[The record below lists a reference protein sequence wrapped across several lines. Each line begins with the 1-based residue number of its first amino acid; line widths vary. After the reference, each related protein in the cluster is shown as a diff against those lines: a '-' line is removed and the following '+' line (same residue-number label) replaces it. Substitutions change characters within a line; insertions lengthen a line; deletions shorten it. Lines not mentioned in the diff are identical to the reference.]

1 MHQIASLLPE
11 YGCYFSQF
19 FSNSPVINF
28 CLKLGL
34 LDRTILSG
42 KFKDNADE
50 YLRVHHLKNDY
61 LGRQFQYDL
70 VVLCSDLLV
79 PSSVRGAKTIWV
91 QEGMTDKLTA
101 WSKIVKKLGLPSY
114 LSGNTSL
121 NGSSN
126 FCDIYCTASE
136 GYKEYFQR
144 LGTDHSK
151 LVVTGMPNFDNAESF
166 LKNDFPHKGY
176 VLVATSDIRET
187 YGIDDRIKFI
197 KDAVKIANGRK
208 LIFKLHPNENPPRAI
223 DEIIRHTQRNA
234 LIFTDGDINHMIAN
248 CDELVTQYSSVVY
261 IGLALN
267 KKVHSYFDIEN
278 LRKLMPI
285 QNEGMSAHNIAK
297 ICRSYIE
304 FKGTSMEFL
313 PQLQSLAISEI
324 GSVHK
329 IAS

>member
-1 MHQIASLLPE
+1 MHQIASLLPD
-11 YGCYFSQF
+11 YDCYFSQF
-19 FSNSPVINF
+19 FSDSSFINS
-28 CLKLGL
+28 CLKLRL
-34 LDRTILSG
+34 LDSTILAG

-50 YLRVHHLKNDY
+50 YLRVHHLKSDY

-79 PSSVRGAKTIWV
+79 PTSVRGTKTIWV
-91 QEGMTDKLTA
+91 QEGMTDRLTT
-101 WSKIVKKLGLPSY
+101 WGKIVRRLELPRY
-114 LSGNTSL
+114 ISGNTAL

-126 FCDIYCTASE
+126 RCDIYCTASE

-144 LGTDHSK
+144 LGTDQAK
-151 LVVTGMPNFDNAESF
+151 LVVTGMPNFDNAVSF
-166 LKNDFPHKGY
+166 SENDFPHKGY

-187 YGIDDRIKFI
+187 YGIDDRIKFV
-197 KDAVKIANGRK
+197 KDAIKIANGRK
-208 LIFKLHPNENPPRAI
+208 LIFKLHPNEQPQRAI
-223 DEIIRHTQRNA
+223 DEIIRYTRRNA

-278 LRKLMPI
+278 LRKLMPV

-297 ICRSYIE
+297 ICRNYIE
-304 FKGTSMEFL
+304 FKGTASEFL
-313 PQLQSLAISEI
+313 PHLQSLAISEI